1 MFHLNRVYC
10 RQSEVPRSLRNSSIS
25 EDSIGEGTLFVA
37 RFSQQPLA
45 QQILV
50 GLLAQH
56 VARRILVQGL
66 GVGQQGGVVLLHIA
80 LFCCI

>member
-1 MFHLNRVYC
+1 VFHLNRVYC
-10 RQSEVPRSLRNSSIS
+10 RQSEVPRSLRDSSIS
-25 EDSIGEGTLFVA
+25 EDSIG

>member
-10 RQSEVPRSLRNSSIS
+10 RQSEVPRSLRDSSIS
-25 EDSIGEGTLFVA
+25 EDSIGE

-56 VARRILVQGL
+56 VARRILVQRDAIL
-66 GVGQQGGVVLLHIA
+66 GSAAQTPAGPSS
-80 LFCCI
+80 